1 MMRIEKIWR
10 PTTQQGIFRS
20 VMEAISRPGI
30 SRNIDGL
37 INGCG
42 AHRGVLAMFLDAEVS
57 LADPQG
63 LLNDDDWPLFQAQ
76 RSSADKADYILCG
89 GRDIVD
95 FDPRLGTLSCPDQS
109 ATLVICV
116 DHLNEGSL
124 ELRFQG
130 PGVDGSEEITVSGL
144 HHSWL
149 DRRTEWVAQFPLG
162 ADILLVDSK
171 HVLGM
176 PRTTRVEVL

>member
-1 MMRIEKIWR
+1 MKIEEIWR
-10 PTTQQGIFRS
+10 PATQQGVFRY
-20 VMEAISRPGI
+20 VMEAVSRPGI
-30 SRNIDGL
+30 SQNIDGL
-37 INGCG
+37 IKGCG

-63 LLNDDDWPLFQAQ
+63 LLDDDDWPLFQAR
-76 RSSADKADYILCG
+76 RSNTDKADYILCD

-95 FDPRLGTLSCPDQS
+95 FNPRLGTLPCPDQS
-109 ATLVICV
+109 AMLVICV
-116 DHLNEGSL
+116 DHLAEGPL
-124 ELRFQG
+124 ELRFRG
-130 PGVDGSEEITVSGL
+130 PGVDGTEEITVSGL
-144 HHSWL
+144 HRSWL

-162 ADILLVDSK
+162 ADVLLVDSK